1 MTVLTGRPARTVT
14 RSDGLI
20 ELREPGGVL
29 LALFD
34 PARQVLL
41 FQHRR
46 AKTLADL
53 RRCAA
58 DSTGTIDETGKRVI

>member
-1 MTVLTGRPARTVT
+1 VSILTGRPARTVT

-34 PARQVLL
+34 PARQMLH
-41 FQHRR
+41 FQRR
-46 AKTLADL
+46 RVWTLANL
-53 RRCAA
+53 RECV
-58 DSTGTIDETGKRVI
+58 DKVLPLDEKGKM